1 MTLDE
6 IERKAASILTE
17 QWHGQDT
24 IELAEMLLLVLPVVR
39 AADQATDD
47 EGTMPGYLCNAV
59 VRMRK
64 EMKKP

>member
-6 IERKAASILTE
+6 IEK
-17 QWHGQDT
+17 
-24 IELAEMLLLVLPVVR
+24 LARECVAMSLVAETVALARFVLLVLPVVR